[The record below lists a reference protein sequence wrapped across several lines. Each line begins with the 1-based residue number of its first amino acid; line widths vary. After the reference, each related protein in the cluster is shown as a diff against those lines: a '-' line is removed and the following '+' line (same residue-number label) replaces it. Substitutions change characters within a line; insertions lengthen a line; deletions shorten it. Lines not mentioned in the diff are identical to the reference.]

1 VEPERDATAP
11 PHRLTGVEVGSVL
24 LQVADL
30 ARSLAFYEGVLGL
43 HVLDRA
49 GAEARLGTVAGRPLV
64 GLRERRGARPVPPEG
79 RNGLYHFAILLPERK
94 CLGRFLSHLAGL
106 GTPVGLADH
115 LVSEASYLRD
125 PDGLG
130 IEVYA
135 DRPRESWVYRD
146 GEVLLTTDPLD
157 TDALEEAAGS
167 SSWGGIPDGTVMG
180 HMHLHVGDLTV
191 AERFYHSALGLDK
204 TMWSYPGALFLSA
217 DGYHH
222 HLGLNRWG
230 APKNATA
237 EDARLLEW
245 TLGLRG
251 TEQIE
256 LVANALDRAGHPVS
270 RMEAAW
276 TVDDP
281 WGTTLRVHGAP

>member
-1 VEPERDATAP
+1 MEPERDPIAP
-11 PHRLTGVEVGSVL
+11 GHRLTGAEVGPVL
-24 LQVADL
+24 LQVSDL

-43 HVLDRA
+43 RVLDRA
-49 GAEARLGTVAGRPLV
+49 GAEARLGTAVGRPLV
-64 GLRERRGARPVPPEG
+64 GLRERRGARPVPREG

-94 CLGRFLSHLAGL
+94 FLGRFLRHLESL

-115 LVSEASYLRD
+115 LVSEASYLSD

-135 DRPRESWVYRD
+135 DRPRERWVYRD
-146 GEVLLTTDPLD
+146 DEVLLTTDPLD

-167 SSWGGIPDGTVMG
+167 SPWGGVPDGTVMG
-180 HMHLHVGDLTV
+180 HMHLHVGDLGV
-191 AERFYHSALGLDK
+191 AERFYHSTLGLDK

-230 APKNATA
+230 APKNPTP

-251 TEQIE
+251 TDQVE
-256 LVANALDRAGHPVS
+256 LVADALDRTGHPVS
-270 RMEAAW
+270 RTEGAW

-281 WGTTLRVHGAP
+281 WGTTLRVHEAP